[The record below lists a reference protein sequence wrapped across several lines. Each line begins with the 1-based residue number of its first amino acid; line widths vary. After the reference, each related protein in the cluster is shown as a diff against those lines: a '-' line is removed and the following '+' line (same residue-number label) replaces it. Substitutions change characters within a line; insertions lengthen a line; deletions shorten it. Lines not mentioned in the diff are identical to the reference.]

1 MLLYKPV
8 MRMAVRPLKSIRF
21 QSSYT
26 SITKLTNLTEFRN
39 LIKQNDKLV
48 IDFYATWCGPC
59 KMMQPHLTKL
69 IQAYPDVRFVK
80 CDVDESPDIAE
91 ECEVTAMPTFVLG
104 KDGQLIG
111 KIIGAN
117 PTALEK
123 GIKDL

>member
-1 MLLYKPV
+1 
-8 MRMAVRPLKSIRF
+8 MRVAVRPLQYARF

-26 SITKLTNLTEFRN
+26 SITKLTNLTEFKN

-69 IQAYPDVRFVK
+69 IQAYPEVRFVK
-80 CDVDESPDIAE
+80 CDVDESPDIAK

-111 KIIGAN
+111 RIIGAN
-117 PTALEK
+117 PGALEK

>member
-1 MLLYKPV
+1 MWIVLL
-8 MRMAVRPLKSIRF
+8 RFSCDEDGGETAKSIRF

-80 CDVDESPDIAE
+80 CDVDESPDIAKS
-91 ECEVTAMPTFVLG
+91 V
-104 KDGQLIG
+104 K
-111 KIIGAN
+111 
-117 PTALEK
+117 
-123 GIKDL
+123 